1 MESRGHKPI
10 YLIPGIGADYRIY
23 SKIALPGYDVHHV
36 AWVKPLKDETIE
48 DYAKRI
54 STQVKHEAP
63 VFIGL
68 SFGGLIAAEFHKLF
82 PGSKFILISTI
93 ASRHELPWYAK
104 LGAAIGL
111 NHWIHKRWFKKSN
124 AMIRWIFSVRDG
136 DTRKLFDAIL
146 ADADADFLVWAFYE
160 LLHWKGNGHE
170 RLHHIH
176 GNKDRLIPVRNVSAD
191 MIVNGGSHMMIVDE
205 GRQISETLLRI
216 LRENAF

>member
-1 MESRGHKPI
+1 MESREYKPI

-23 SKIALPGYDVHHV
+23 SKIDLPGYDVHHV

-48 DYAKRI
+48 NYAKRI

-104 LGAAIGL
+104 FGAAIGL
-111 NHWIHKRWFKKSN
+111 NHWIHKRWFKKPN
-124 AMIRWIFSVRDG
+124 PMIRWIFSVRDG

-146 ADADADFLVWAFYE
+146 ADADADFLVWAFDE
-160 LLHWKGNGHE
+160 LLHWKGNGHA

-191 MIVNGGSHMMIVDE
+191 IIVNGGSHMMIVDE
-205 GRQISETLLRI
+205 GRRISETLVRI
-216 LRENAF
+216 LHANAF

>member
-23 SKIALPGYDVHHV
+23 SKINLPGYDVHHV

-93 ASRHELPWYAK
+93 SSRNELPWYAK

-146 ADADADFLVWAFYE
+146 ADADADFLVWAFDE

>member
-23 SKIALPGYDVHHV
+23 SKINLPGYDVHHV

-146 ADADADFLVWAFYE
+146 ADADADFLVWAFDE

>member
-146 ADADADFLVWAFYE
+146 ADADADFLVWAFDE

>member
-1 MESRGHKPI
+1 VESRGHKPI

-23 SKIALPGYDVHHV
+23 SKINLPGYDVHHV

-93 ASRHELPWYAK
+93 SSRNELPWYAK

-146 ADADADFLVWAFYE
+146 ADADADFLVWAFDE